1 MLEDQNA
8 EYQINEIQKTN
19 KQKQRKQVL
28 IHDCSHVAKG
38 NISGIPTQAL
48 HPATNRLTRTQM
60 RYMIKLEKS
69 DIMKPLFLLW
79 EIYKYHS
86 EKNVLSPQ

>member
-1 MLEDQNA
+1 MQSIRVMK
-8 EYQINEIQKTN
+8 YKTN
-19 KQKQRKQVL
+19 KQTKTEKTGPF
-28 IHDCSHVAKG
+28 HDCSHVAKG

-48 HPATNRLTRTQM
+48 HPATNHLTRTEM
-60 RYMIKLEKS
+60 SYMVNLEKS

-86 EKNVLSPQ
+86 EKNVLSP